1 MDVIKRPRVIKFAS
15 LTRYFRTNCTKIWH
29 CAVDGDEDLGRKR
42 GMRSGDEAEAAARWT
57 VVEWCVGALLA
68 I

>member
-15 LTRYFRTNCTKIWH
+15 STRNFRTNCTKIWH
-29 CAVDGDEDLGRKR
+29 CAVDGDEDADRKR
-42 GMRSGDEAEAAARWT
+42 GMRSGDGAEAAVGWT
-57 VVEWCVGALLA
+57 VVEWHVGALLA